1 MLIRFIVENFL
12 CFNDEAEFSMVAAK
26 GRILK
31 DHVISGK
38 NARDVSLLRTA
49 VIYGANAS
57 GKSNLI
63 KSMEFARSLIVKGTP
78 AGEQI
83 PVTKF
88 KLDLKAS
95 KRPSRFQFEFKC
107 KDKVYSYG
115 FSLDADCI
123 HEEWLYDR
131 STPTEKL
138 LFERKS
144 IIGEKTQVTFG
155 KLNYKEDK
163 DEQLLIF
170 TGLGTR
176 PEQLFLTETFQRNT
190 GYFNDI
196 YEWFQKKLIFIF
208 PESAFGG
215 IEFFLKENETL
226 SNEFKKYLLMFDTG
240 ISDIIT
246 EEYDLEKDRTDIP
259 KEIITNIQKDL
270 KEKDIKA
277 LIRSENN
284 SRYALFKN
292 GAEQIKALKLLSKH
306 KIKGTNKEEHFEI
319 KEESDGTQRL
329 IDILPALMTL
339 QSFETVIII
348 DEIDRRLHP
357 HITKKILE
365 IFLSFKSKS
374 QLIVTTHETSLL
386 DLKLLRKDE
395 IWFVE
400 KNKDGESSVYSLE
413 EYKPRYDKDIRKG
426 YLLGRFGAIP
436 FLRGKKGLGW

>member
-1 MLIRFIVENFL
+1 
-12 CFNDEAEFSMVAAK
+12 MVAAK

-31 DHVISGK
+31 DHVLSGK
-38 NARDVSLLRTA
+38 NPRDVNLLRTA

-88 KLDLKAS
+88 KLDLKAAKKPS
-95 KRPSRFQFEFKC
+95 KFQFEFKC
-107 KDKVYSYG
+107 NGKVYSYG
-115 FSLDADCI
+115 FALDADCI
-123 HEEWLYDR
+123 HEEWLYDK
-131 STPTEKL
+131 STIKEKL

-144 IIGEKTQVTFG
+144 VVGQKTQVTFG
-155 KLNYKEDK
+155 KLNFKETN
-163 DEQLLIF
+163 DEQLLKF

-190 GYFNDI
+190 GYFLDV

-208 PESAFGG
+208 PESIFQG
-215 IEFFLKENETL
+215 IEFVLKRNENV

-240 ISDIIT
+240 ISDVIT
-246 EEYDLEKDRTDIP
+246 HEYDLEKDRTNIHKD
-259 KEIITNIQKDL
+259 IITNIEKDL
-270 KEKDIKA
+270 KNKGDVA
-277 LIRSENN
+277 LLRSSDKE
-284 SRYALFKN
+284 RYALYRN
-292 GAEQIKALKLLSKH
+292 GTEQIKALKLLSKH
-306 KIKGTNKEEHFEI
+306 KIKGTNKEEAFEI
-319 KEESDGTQRL
+319 NEESEGTQRL
-329 IDILPALMTL
+329 IDIIPALMTL
-339 QSFETVIII
+339 QGMEAVIII

-357 HITKKILE
+357 QITKKYLE
-365 IFLSFKSKS
+365 IFLDFKQKS